1 MERQQFVTEN
11 NELMEVRYKIEHI
24 STFATLQHCICNLHF
39 FHTMSLSAW
48 EVIASFFAHPLSRHH
63 TQTFSLSKSHI
74 CYNSLII
81 LTSNRPT
88 GNDILLL
95 FPLR

>member
-39 FHTMSLSAW
+39 FPHHVFVCVGSYRIIFRSSTFA
-48 EVIASFFAHPLSRHH
+48 ASYSNFFSVKISHLLQFRHY
-63 TQTFSLSKSHI
+63 F
-74 CYNSLII
+74 
-81 LTSNRPT
+81 
-88 GNDILLL
+88 DIK
-95 FPLR
+95 